1 MDNKMNISKIVKIA
15 NKLDNNNQFKLA
27 DKFTSYLS
35 RYADLIDT
43 MIDEA
48 LQSAQQYQYNPKDTG
63 LSIERPAVE
72 QNKNVKSKPNVD
84 EFLKKYGPAAQASS
98 EIVDSKSGKKYYL
111 PPSIILAMA
120 AQESG
125 WSPSGLA
132 EKGNLFGIK
141 AGPTS
146 GSSKSVK
153 MPTSEYDES
162 GRKYS
167 TEAEFAVFDKDPNVA
182 ISRLIH
188 FLKNNPRY
196 NGVFKASEEY
206 KNSKSSGALESVV
219 NAIFTAGY
227 STHKE
232 EPGEVMNIINNNNLT
247 RFD

>member
-1 MDNKMNISKIVKIA
+1 MDKKMNISKIVKIA

-35 RYADLIDT
+35 RYADLVET

-48 LQSAQQYQYNPKDTG
+48 LQSAQQFQYNPKDTG
-63 LSIERPAVE
+63 LSIERPVVE
-72 QNKNVKSKPNVD
+72 QNKNTKSKPNVD
-84 EFLKKYGPAAQASS
+84 AFLKKYGPAAQASS
-98 EIVDSKSGKKYYL
+98 EIIDSKSGKKYYL
-111 PPSIILAMA
+111 PPSVILAMA

-125 WSPSGLA
+125 WSPSALA

-146 GSSKSVK
+146 GSSESVK

-162 GRKYS
+162 GRKYN
-167 TEAEFAVFDKDPNVA
+167 TKAEFAVFDKDPNVA
-182 ISRLIH
+182 ISRLIN

-196 NGVFKASEEY
+196 SGVFKASEEY
-206 KNSKSSGALESVV
+206 KNAKSSSALESVV

-227 STHKE
+227 STHKD
-232 EPGEVMNIINNNNLT
+232 EPGEVMDIINSNNLT

>member
-1 MDNKMNISKIVKIA
+1 MDKKMNISKIVKIA

-35 RYADLIDT
+35 RYADLVET

-48 LQSAQQYQYNPKDTG
+48 LQSAQQFQYNPKDTG
-63 LSIERPAVE
+63 LSIERPVVE
-72 QNKNVKSKPNVD
+72 QNKNTKSKPNVD
-84 EFLKKYGPAAQASS
+84 AFLKKYGPAAQASS
-98 EIVDSKSGKKYYL
+98 EIIDSKSGKKYYL
-111 PPSIILAMA
+111 PPSVILAMA

-125 WSPSGLA
+125 WSPSALG

-146 GSSKSVK
+146 GSSESVK

-162 GRKYS
+162 GRKYN
-167 TEAEFAVFDKDPNVA
+167 TDAEFAVFDKDPNVA
-182 ISRLIH
+182 ISRLIN

-196 NGVFKASEEY
+196 SGVFKASEEY
-206 KNSKSSGALESVV
+206 KNAKSSSALESVV

-227 STHKE
+227 STHKD
-232 EPGEVMNIINNNNLT
+232 EPGEVMDIINSNNLT

>member
-1 MDNKMNISKIVKIA
+1 MNIPELIKIA
-15 NKLDNNNQFKLA
+15 QKLDSRNKFKTA
-27 DKFTSYLS
+27 DKLTSYIS
-35 RYADLIDT
+35 KYADLVEQ

-48 LQSAQQYQYNPKDTG
+48 IDNAKSSTYTLDDPA
-63 LSIERPAVE
+63 LSIMKPDFEE
-72 QNKNVKSKPNVD
+72 SKNVKSKPSVD
-84 EFLKKYGPAAQASS
+84 AFLKKYGPAAQASS

-111 PPSIILAMA
+111 PPSVILAMA

-146 GSSKSVK
+146 GSSEKVK

-162 GRKYS
+162 GNKYS
-167 TEAEFAVFDKDPNVA
+167 TEAEFAVYDKDPDVA
-182 ISRLIH
+182 ISRLIN

-206 KNSKSSGALESVV
+206 KNAKSLSALESVV

-227 STHKE
+227 STHKD
-232 EPGEVMNIINNNNLT
+232 EPGEVMNIINSNNLT